1 MNLWKKLD
9 SSGQYNE
16 VYNRYAHIDVEFTDN
31 DTSMELVQAD
41 CMKINLSYKDIEKTE
56 VKYIVAEQPLIS
68 ENTYVD
74 FEQIYSEA
82 GSYIYK
88 VIYK

>member
-1 MNLWKKLD
+1 MD